1 MTIASHELKGK
12 VIELKE
18 PFLVLRK
25 RKRSSEEEE
34 ENQFNRDKVEFE
46 ITGIIKKKILFDNY
60 PKSIMR

>member
-25 RKRSSEEEE
+25 RKRSSNEEEE
-34 ENQFNRDKVEFE
+34 EDKKGNNVEFE
-46 ITGIIKKKILFDNY
+46 ITGMIKKKVLFDKY

>member
-25 RKRSSEEEE
+25 RKRSSNEEE
-34 ENQFNRDKVEFE
+34 DKKGNVEFE
-46 ITGIIKKKILFDNY
+46 ITGMIKKKVLFDKY

>member
-25 RKRSSEEEE
+25 RKRSSNEEE
-34 ENQFNRDKVEFE
+34 DKKGNVEFE
-46 ITGIIKKKILFDNY
+46 ITGMIKKKVLFDNY

>member
-25 RKRSSEEEE
+25 RKRSSEEE
-34 ENQFNRDKVEFE
+34 NQFNSDKVEFE

>member
-1 MTIASHELKGK
+1 MKLNASHELKGK

-25 RKRSSEEEE
+25 RKRSSNEEE
-34 ENQFNRDKVEFE
+34 DKKGNNVEFE
-46 ITGIIKKKILFDNY
+46 ITGMIKKKVLFDKY